1 MFEHK
6 LNPGKNAILCVL
18 KGKFD
23 ADEARR
29 YNERFKA
36 GVDQLK
42 PGMIVIT
49 DLTEYV
55 PAEEEVRAILQ
66 EGTEYA
72 LKKGIEHSV
81 RIVTDSV
88 ASKVSNIQ
96 FNTTARRLGYQADV
110 VNSMDEAKRLL
121 GW

>member
-6 LNPGKNAILCVL
+6 INPARNAILCIL
-18 KGKFD
+18 QGKFD

-36 GVDQLK
+36 GVDQLQ

-49 DLTEYV
+49 DLTDYV
-55 PAEEEVRAILQ
+55 PAEESVRAILQ

-72 LKKGIEHSV
+72 LAKGIDHSV
-81 RIVTDSV
+81 RIVTDTV

-96 FNTTARRLGYQADV
+96 FNSTARKLGYKADV
-110 VNSMDEAKRLL
+110 VNSMDEAKHLL